1 MTNKS
6 IHSTLY
12 HRIIARLRAKREEKG
27 LSQYQLSQ
35 ILNVPQPYVSRIET
49 CERRIDILELMN
61 ICEALD
67 ISLIDF
73 VREIDEDILPKFK
86 ASQKRQE

>member
-1 MTNKS
+1 MDKS
-6 IHSTLY
+6 IHTRLY
-12 HRIIARLRAKREEKG
+12 QRVIARLRAKREEKG

>member
-6 IHSTLY
+6 IHSKLY

-35 ILNVPQPYVSRIET
+35 ILNVPQPYVS
-49 CERRIDILELMN
+49 
-61 ICEALD
+61 AG
-67 ISLIDF
+67 
-73 VREIDEDILPKFK
+73 
-86 ASQKRQE
+86 